1 MGRIE
6 ITRRSLLGGLAGMS
20 AASWL
25 SSCSGGL
32 TGGGGGGGGGSD
44 TLSVITWASDAEAAV
59 FRELAKRFQADN
71 DVTVD
76 LQIVPFEEVQTT
88 VDAQIQGGT
97 PPDVFRVTYTD
108 LGRYSTAGQL
118 LDVSEYV
125 DEAAAAAFIPAFWQA
140 VQTDGKPYGVP
151 HHTDTTAIVY
161 RPELLR
167 AAGVRAPDSLESAW
181 TWEEFDEASTL
192 LRRSLPAGVA
202 PFVYDWQQFGAY
214 RWLTWLFAAGGRLLT
229 SDLSA
234 AAVDSAEG
242 LKALEFTQRFF
253 ADEWVPRNTSVKSNT
268 YPDAAFIGERVA
280 MAFVGDFLL
289 PGIEAEVDF
298 DYQAT
303 FQPRDVRASSDL
315 GGNALVATAESSKPD
330 LAGAFLTYMVEEDNM
345 ARWCART
352 TELPTL
358 QSLVGADIEY
368 DVRPDLMPVFV
379 EQATT
384 LTEEDVEQVTVPT
397 FSQINTVLL
406 DELELAFLDGQSAE
420 ETLRNISEG
429 VDRALGG

>member
-1 MGRIE
+1 MAHTE
-6 ITRRSLLGGLAGMS
+6 ITRRGLLGGVTGVA

-25 SSCSGGL
+25 SGCSGGL
-32 TGGGGGGGGGSD
+32 TGGTGGGGQPG

-59 FRELAKRFQADN
+59 FRELANRFGSEN

-76 LQIVPFEEVQTT
+76 LQVVPFEEVQTT

-108 LGRYSTAGQL
+108 LGRYSTADQL
-118 LDVSEYV
+118 LDVSPYV
-125 DEAAAAAFIPAFWQA
+125 DEKAAAAFLPAFWQA
-140 VQTDGKPYGVP
+140 VQTDGTPYGVP

-167 AAGVRAPDSLESAW
+167 AAGVRVPGSIESAW
-181 TWEEFDEASTL
+181 TWEQFGEAADA
-192 LRRSLPAGVA
+192 LRDSLPEGVS

-214 RWLTWLFAAGGRLLT
+214 RWLTWLFAAGGRLLDE
-229 SDLSA
+229 DLSA
-234 AAVDSAEG
+234 AAVDSPEG
-242 LKALEFTQRFF
+242 LKALQFTQRFF
-253 ADEWVPRNTSVKSNT
+253 EEQWVPQNTSVKSNT

-289 PGIEAEVDF
+289 PGIDAEVDF
-298 DYQAT
+298 DYEAT

-315 GGNALVATAESSKPD
+315 GGNALVATADTANAEM
-330 LAGAFLTYMVEEDNM
+330 AGAFLTYMVEEDNM

-358 QSLVGADIEY
+358 QSLVGADLGY
-368 DVRPDLMPVFV
+368 DVRPDLMPVFI

-384 LTEEDVEQVTVPT
+384 LSEADVAQVTVPS

>member
-1 MGRIE
+1 MGTS
-6 ITRRSLLGGLAGMS
+6 ITRRGLLSTAAAVTAGG
-20 AASWL
+20 WL
-25 SSCSGGL
+25 SGCAGL
-32 TGGGGGGGGGSD
+32 TGGGSGGGGGGRPG

-59 FRELAKRFQADN
+59 FRDLADRFGSEN

-76 LQIVPFEEVQTT
+76 LQVIPFEEVQTT
-88 VDAQIQGGT
+88 VDAQLQAGD

-108 LGRYSTAGQL
+108 LGRYSTTGQL
-118 LDVSEYV
+118 LDVTPYV
-125 DEAAAAAFIPAFWQA
+125 DDAAAFIPAFWQA
-140 VQTDGKPYGVP
+140 VQTDGTPYGVP

-161 RPELLR
+161 RPDLLQP
-167 AAGVRAPDSLESAW
+167 AGITVPTSLEEAW
-181 TWEEFDEASTL
+181 SWEEFAEVSDAL
-192 LRRSLPAGVA
+192 KASLPQGVF

-214 RWLTWLFAAGGRLLT
+214 RWLTWLFEAGGRLLDD
-229 SDLSA
+229 DLA
-234 AAVDSAEG
+234 TAVVQSPEG

-253 ADEWVPRNTSVKSNT
+253 TEQWVPRNTSVKSTT
-268 YPDAAFIGERVA
+268 YPDAAFIGERTA

-315 GGNALVATAESSKPD
+315 GGNALVATAESANAE
-330 LAGAFLTYMVEEDNM
+330 LAGEFLRFMVTEDAM
-345 ARWCART
+345 TEWCART

-358 QSLVGADIEY
+358 QSLVGQDLGY

-384 LTEEDVEQVTVPT
+384 LTEEDVAQVTVPA
-397 FSQINTVLL
+397 FSQVNTVLL
-406 DELELAFLDGQSAE
+406 DQLELAFLGDQSAE
-420 ETLRNISEG
+420 DTLAAIAEG
-429 VDRALGG
+429 VDAAIAG